1 VDANSE
7 VAMVAMLS
15 ASLALVRPV
24 GMTEQET
31 DDWLSVAVDAVQH
44 IPLHIFERGVRS
56 ARQTCT
62 HHSQIVPAIITATR
76 EAVAW
81 FSEPQRPALRLVS
94 PEKPA
99 CKQPLPDPASLN
111 AGLQRIGLLK
121 GWIVQ
126 GPDGLEWS
134 KDSAA

>member
-44 IPLHIFERGVRS
+44 IPIHIFERGVRT

-62 HHSQIVPAIITATR
+62 HHSQIVPAIIAATR

-81 FSEPQRPALRLVS
+81 FSEPTRPVLRLVS
-94 PEKPA
+94 PEEFAPT
-99 CKQPLPDPASLN
+99 QPLPDPETLN

-121 GWIVQ
+121 GWIVE
-126 GPDGLEWS
+126 GPDGLEWA